1 MDGGTGVGTRVG
13 TRVGTGVGRDTTEDT
28 GVGGSGHGAGLPVLT
43 ECRHGQFWSAYVPCE
58 TQNKDAVKRTLEQID
73 VVHRMCELY
82 PETFSCVVD
91 SNGEQAQDWDTR
103 DVGAPVP
110 ALANAP
116 PPPAGIQQAFQNKKV
131 ASLIGVEGGH
141 SIDSSLGVLR
151 TFYRLGVRYMTLTH
165 SCNTPW

>member
-1 MDGGTGVGTRVG
+1 M
-13 TRVGTGVGRDTTEDT
+13 
-28 GVGGSGHGAGLPVLT
+28 
-43 ECRHGQFWSAYVPCE
+43 PCD

-82 PETFSCVVD
+82 PETFACVVD
-91 SNGEQAQDWDTR
+91 SDGEQGWDVVALGIWVPR
-103 DVGAPVP
+103 CAP
-110 ALANAP
+110 ADAP
-116 PPPAGIQQAFQNKKV
+116 LPTGIQQAFQNNKV

-151 TFYRLGVRYMTLTH
+151 TFYHLGVRYMTLTH

>member
-1 MDGGTGVGTRVG
+1 MGRGTR
-13 TRVGTGVGRDTTEDT
+13 EDT
-28 GVGGSGHGAGLPVLT
+28 GVGRGTGAGGSRHRAGLPVLT
-43 ECRHGQFWSAYVPCE
+43 ECCRGQFWSVYVPCD

-82 PETFSCVVD
+82 PKTFACVVD
-91 SNGEQAQDWDTR
+91 SAGEWARGR
-103 DVGAPVP
+103 DAGAPGDAGAPVP
-110 ALANAP
+110 TPADVP
-116 PPPAGIQQAFQNKKV
+116 HPPAGIQQAFQSKKV

-151 TFYRLGVRYMTLTH
+151 TFYHLGVRYMTLTH